1 MKNLIF
7 RELLLISHSEKRA
20 RRIKFHPT
28 VTIIKGE
35 NDTGKS
41 SVIKSIYAALGAN
54 SAVVHPEW
62 KKADVCLF
70 LTFEVSG
77 TTYKILRMRER
88 YALFTKNDVM
98 LGTFKRVTSELGP
111 KLADLLNFKLVLVD
125 KKEQE
130 IVPPPAYLFVP
141 FYIDQEH
148 SWSKSMTSF
157 DRLQQIPNWRK
168 DVIYYHTGIKPNEY
182 YQLRAKCRVMEKDK
196 VEPLGQERLLLKFKE
211 RFGKEALNNEVTLD
225 VDVFESEIKDLMAK
239 CDTLKTKEEKFR
251 NTLFELESER
261 IRLEAQRNIVTHAQ
275 KELDADYLYTNTLP
289 VDGVIACPTCGQEYE
304 NHFAERFN
312 IANDHQKCVTLLQ
325 DILTRLDELKKK
337 IAEHRKSLQETN
349 VEIKEIE
356 QIMNKKSGDITL
368 LTLLKSMST
377 EHITSSISENI
388 QEVRTEIG
396 DIDSRIRETLEEM
409 KKFEDKDRV
418 ATICDYYKD
427 VMGRNL
433 YNLNVSNVSPKSYAR
448 IESAIKETGSDMPR
462 AILAYNFAIMATI
475 AKHGTSVM
483 CPIVIDSPNQQDQD
497 VKNYDGILKF
507 IRDNVPSGSQTIIGL
522 VDDYKIDFG
531 GDVIQMREKWHAL
544 SQHEYDEI
552 AAELKPFELAVMTSI
567 EQQVS

>member
-62 KKADVCLF
+62 KKADVFLF

-77 TTYKILRMRER
+77 TTYKILRMRDR
-88 YALFTKNDVM
+88 YALFTKNDIM
-98 LGTFKRVTSELGP
+98 LGTYKRITSELGP

-130 IVPPPAYLFVP
+130 VVPPPAYLFVP

-157 DRLQQIPNWRK
+157 DRLQQLPNWRK

-182 YQLRAKCRVMEKDK
+182 YQLRAKCQVMENDK

-225 VDVFESEIKDLMAK
+225 VNVFESEIKDLMTK
-239 CDTLKTKEEKFR
+239 CDTLKAKEEKFR

-261 IRLEAQRNIVTHAQ
+261 IRLEAQRNIVIHAQ
-275 KELDADYLYTNTLP
+275 RELDADYLYTNTLP

-325 DILTRLDELKKK
+325 DILTWLDELNKK
-337 IAEHRKSLQETN
+337 IAEHRKTLGETN

-368 LTLLKSMST
+368 LTLLKSMSS

-388 QEVRTEIG
+388 QEVRSEIG
-396 DIDSRIRETLEEM
+396 EIDSRIREIVEEM

-531 GDVIQMREKWHAL
+531 GDVIQMSEKWHAL
-544 SQHEYDEI
+544 SQYEYDEI
-552 AAELKPFELAVMTSI
+552 AEELKPFEVAIIGTTD
-567 EQQVS
+567 

>member
-62 KKADVCLF
+62 KKADVSLF

-77 TTYKILRMRER
+77 TTYKILRMRDR
-88 YALFTKNDVM
+88 YALFTKNDIM
-98 LGTFKRVTSELGP
+98 LGTYKRVTSELGP

-148 SWSKSMTSF
+148 SWSKSLTSF

-182 YQLRAKCRVMEKDK
+182 YQLRAKCRVMENNK

-211 RFGKEALNNEVTLD
+211 RFGKEALNNEVMLD
-225 VDVFESEIKDLMAK
+225 VDVFESEVKELMVK
-239 CDTLKTKEEKFR
+239 CDILKTKEEKFR
-251 NTLFELESER
+251 KNLYELESER
-261 IRLEAQRNIVTHAQ
+261 IRLEAQKNIVSHAQ

-289 VDGVIACPTCGQEYE
+289 VDAVIACPTCGQEYE

-325 DILTRLDELKKK
+325 DILTRLDELNKK
-337 IAEHRKSLQETN
+337 IVEHRKSLKETN
-349 VEIKEIE
+349 VEINEIE
-356 QIMNKKSGDITL
+356 QIMNKKSGDVTL

-377 EHITSSISENI
+377 EHITSSITENI

-396 DIDSRIRETLEEM
+396 EIDSKIRETAEEM
-409 KKFEDKDRV
+409 KKFENKDRV

-427 VMGRNL
+427 MMGRNL
-433 YNLNVSNVSPKSYAR
+433 YNLNVSNVSPKYYAR
-448 IESAIKETGSDMPR
+448 IEAAIKETGSDMPR

-497 VKNYDGILKF
+497 IKNYDGILKF
-507 IRDNVPSGSQTIIGL
+507 IRDNVPSGSQMIIGL
-522 VDDYKIDFG
+522 VDDYNIDFG
-531 GDVIQMREKWHAL
+531 GAVVQMQEKWHAL

-552 AAELKPFELAVMTSI
+552 AAELKPFELSIMTSV
-567 EQQVS
+567 EN

>member
-62 KKADVCLF
+62 KKADVYLF

-77 TTYKILRMRER
+77 TTYKILRMRDR
-88 YALFTKNDVM
+88 YALFTKNDVKV
-98 LGTFKRVTSELGP
+98 GTYKRITSELGP

-125 KKEQE
+125 KNEQE

-157 DRLQQIPNWRK
+157 DRLHQLPNWRK

-182 YQLRAKCRVMEKDK
+182 YQLRAKCRVMENNK

-225 VDVFESEIKDLMAK
+225 VDVFESEIKDLMSK
-239 CDTLKTKEEKFR
+239 CDALKSKEEKFR

-261 IRLEAQRNIVTHAQ
+261 IRLEAQRNIVAHAQ

-325 DILTRLDELKKK
+325 DILTRLDELNKK
-337 IAEHRKSLQETN
+337 IAEHRKTLRETN
-349 VEIKEIE
+349 VEIKEID

-368 LTLLKSMST
+368 ITLLKSMSS
-377 EHITSSISENI
+377 EQITSSISENI

-396 DIDSRIRETLEEM
+396 EIDSRIRETLEEM
-409 KKFEDKDRV
+409 KKFEDKERV
-418 ATICDYYKD
+418 AIICGYYKD

-448 IESAIKETGSDMPR
+448 IESTIKETGSDMPR

-552 AAELKPFELAVMTSI
+552 AAELKPFEVAIIGATD
-567 EQQVS
+567 